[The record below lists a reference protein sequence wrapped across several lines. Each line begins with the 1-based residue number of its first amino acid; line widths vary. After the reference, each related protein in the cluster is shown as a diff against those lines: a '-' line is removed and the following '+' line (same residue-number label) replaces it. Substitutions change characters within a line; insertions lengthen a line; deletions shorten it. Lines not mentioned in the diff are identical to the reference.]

1 MKTIAQGIQTCKRLM
16 GLLTLFAVAVLT
28 YGDNI
33 TVSMAGFSI
42 APGETHTVSIDVTS
56 DVECGSAFEG
66 IIDLPA
72 GLTIVPTEDDD
83 YVTKDAE
90 RCSKKFSV
98 SSATSLENKS
108 LQPNQVKFSLY
119 SSNGDNLANTSGA
132 VLYFTVSASDELA
145 ENSQIRLIEG
155 LIKGNNPS
163 SSEPSIPVSCAADVH
178 NSTFEAA
185 VINLTAQPFSLT
197 PSKEHD
203 LTFAFEKNKEIVS
216 FQTDITLP
224 EGLSFVAYTD
234 GEYVVFNEERLT
246 KSHVAETNL
255 LNDGKTL
262 RIILYH
268 PKNMPVKLDTGDFFT
283 VKLKADGGLS
293 ASSDIKVSNMEFV
306 QNSTNV
312 FNPADFTVTV
322 SNPDVAA
329 KADADSQISEL
340 KKSFDD
346 VLNIIKGY
354 AESVQKELQTDI
366 EAINVKIAAIDETLA
381 IDAANG
387 DVQANSETRAAAIAE
402 TKSLIVALK
411 SKAAEAQAAYEAA
424 EAQKAN
430 EAQHTADL
438 NAIAEAEKK
447 LAEVKTVIS
456 TYDESVQKDVE
467 DDIKAADDAIATLKA
482 AADESYNAGTSVADA
497 EKLAN
502 AIADTKAQIEALAQK
517 AAEAQEAWE
526 NDEARKANE
535 AQHTADLNAIAE
547 AEQKL
552 ADVKTAISAYDESVQ
567 KGVEDDI
574 NAADDAIT
582 SLKTAAEE
590 SYKAGTAVADAE
602 KLANAISDTKA
613 QIEALAQKAAEMQKA
628 YEEAEAQKANELQ
641 HAADLAAIAEA
652 RAQLDALY
660 ATVSKMDRKI
670 RARYAAALAGLTND
684 IDNLS
689 RQADAS
695 YEART
700 AVADADKLAGNIAAV
715 RADIEKLAAEIDE
728 ANKAFEA
735 NEAQY
740 RLDLELINST
750 QQKLDAVKEKIKGYD
765 QKVQDIVADDARSI
779 QDRIYYV
786 YNDIE
791 YSHSEDCSIE
801 NAGKLRDEIKDIE
814 ALIAELDRKAAAEQE
829 KITSGINGIT
839 SDDGSQAEMYDIY
852 GRRMQNA
859 KGIVIVNGKKY
870 AIK

>member
-16 GLLTLFAVAVLT
+16 SILMLLTVAVLT

-42 APGETHTVSIDVTS
+42 APGETHTVAIDVTS

-163 SSEPSIPVSCAADVH
+163 SSEPSIPVSCTADVH

-224 EGLSFVAYTD
+224 AGLSFVAYSD

-246 KSHVAETNL
+246 ESHVAETNL

-268 PKNMPVKLDTGDFFT
+268 PKNKPVKLDTGDFFT

-340 KKSFDD
+340 KKSFTDAQN
-346 VLNIIKGY
+346 VIKGY
-354 AESVQKELQTDI
+354 AESVQKDLQTDI
-366 EAINVKIAAIDETLA
+366 ETIAAKIAAIDEALA
-381 IDAANG
+381 TDAANG

-402 TKSLIVALK
+402 AGALIKSL
-411 SKAAEAQAAYEAA
+411 SEKAAEAQAAYEAA
-424 EAQKAN
+424 EAKKAN

-438 NAIAEAEKK
+438 NAIAEAEKR

-456 TYDESVQKDVE
+456 TYDESVQKSVE
-467 DDIKAADDAIATLKA
+467 DDVKAADDAIASLKA

-517 AAEAQEAWE
+517 AAGAQ
-526 NDEARKANE
+526 
-535 AQHTADLNAIAE
+535 
-547 AEQKL
+547 
-552 ADVKTAISAYDESVQ
+552 
-567 KGVEDDI
+567 
-574 NAADDAIT
+574 
-582 SLKTAAEE
+582 
-590 SYKAGTAVADAE
+590 
-602 KLANAISDTKA
+602 
-613 QIEALAQKAAEMQKA
+613 
-628 YEEAEAQKANELQ
+628 
-641 HAADLAAIAEA
+641 
-652 RAQLDALY
+652 RA
-660 ATVSKMDRKI
+660 
-670 RARYAAALAGLTND
+670 
-684 IDNLS
+684 
-689 RQADAS
+689 
-695 YEART
+695 
-700 AVADADKLAGNIAAV
+700 
-715 RADIEKLAAEIDE
+715 
-728 ANKAFEA
+728 
-735 NEAQY
+735 
-740 RLDLELINST
+740 
-750 QQKLDAVKEKIKGYD
+750 
-765 QKVQDIVADDARSI
+765 
-779 QDRIYYV
+779 
-786 YNDIE
+786 
-791 YSHSEDCSIE
+791 
-801 NAGKLRDEIKDIE
+801 
-814 ALIAELDRKAAAEQE
+814 
-829 KITSGINGIT
+829 
-839 SDDGSQAEMYDIY
+839 
-852 GRRMQNA
+852 
-859 KGIVIVNGKKY
+859 
-870 AIK
+870 

>member
-16 GLLTLFAVAVLT
+16 SILMLLTVAVLT

-224 EGLSFVAYTD
+224 AGLSFVAYSD

-246 KSHVAETNL
+246 ESHVAETNL

-268 PKNMPVKLDTGDFFT
+268 PKNKPVKLDTGDFFT

-340 KKSFDD
+340 KKSFTDAQN
-346 VLNIIKGY
+346 VIKGY
-354 AESVQKELQTDI
+354 AESVQKDLQTDI
-366 EAINVKIAAIDETLA
+366 ETIAAKIAAIDEALA
-381 IDAANG
+381 TDAANG

-467 DDIKAADDAIATLKA
+467 EDIKVADDAI
-482 AADESYNAGTSVADA
+482 N
-497 EKLAN
+497 
-502 AIADTKAQIEALAQK
+502 
-517 AAEAQEAWE
+517 
-526 NDEARKANE
+526 
-535 AQHTADLNAIAE
+535 
-547 AEQKL
+547 
-552 ADVKTAISAYDESVQ
+552 
-567 KGVEDDI
+567 
-574 NAADDAIT
+574 

-613 QIEALAQKAAEMQKA
+613 QIEALAQKAAGMQRA
-628 YEEAEAQKANELQ
+628 YEAAEAQKANELQ
-641 HAADLAAIAEA
+641 HIADLNAIAETQ
-652 RAQLDALY
+652 AQLDELY
-660 ATVSKMDRKI
+660 DTVGKMNGKIKRK
-670 RARYAAALAGLTND
+670 YAPALAGLQDGIN
-684 IDNLS
+684 NLS

-695 YEART
+695 YEAGT